1 LCYHKLMANL
11 VKEEGGKRYWD
22 NGIVTWARGNKE
34 GKAPG
39 SWVTRPPM
47 ALEALKNKAKSALKA
62 NGQGETKA
70 LENLTSGVASHIIRR
85 GNETVRKQAAQAEA
99 EAGLLRAGMSLS
111 PLSPKLPAEAWGFI
125 VEKQAE
131 AAMSPDLGHSVR
143 AAEFVGRATEYLA
156 VEKGSGTHIDRM
168 QVIVLDQD
176 TAELLT
182 QRGGLLLPDVVEG
195 EFREP
200 AETGGA
206 SDDG

>member
-1 LCYHKLMANL
+1 MANL

-131 AAMSPDLGHSVR
+131 AAMSPELGHSMG
-143 AAEFVGRATEYLA
+143 AAGFGGRAHTYLA
-156 VEKGSGTHIDRM
+156 VEKAGTHIDRM

-200 AETGGA
+200 AETSDA
-206 SDDG
+206 VDDG

>member
-1 LCYHKLMANL
+1 MATL
-11 VKEEGGKRYWD
+11 VKEEEGKRYWD

-156 VEKGSGTHIDRM
+156 VEKAGAGTHIERM
-168 QVIVLDQD
+168 QVIVMDSE

-195 EFREP
+195 QVRELP
-200 AETGGA
+200 DGGGDAE
-206 SDDG
+206 S

>member
-1 LCYHKLMANL
+1 MPDQHIRT
-11 VKEEGGKRYWD
+11 EGDYEIWASDGIEYKRYAKGNSLGKGYRGLAERHPRAYEKVREALSR
-22 NGIVTWARGNKE
+22 NGDKGSNGE
-34 GKAPG
+34 GKAISPSEFG
-39 SWVTRPPM
+39 EGM
-47 ALEALKNKAKSALKA
+47 ALLKKEK
-62 NGQGETKA
+62 QTE
-70 LENLTSGVASHIIRR
+70 
-85 GNETVRKQAAQAEA
+85 RKRLAQVEA

-156 VEKGSGTHIDRM
+156 VEKAGTHIDRM

-195 EFREP
+195 QVRELP
-200 AETGGA
+200 AETDGA
-206 SDDG
+206 SDGG

>member
-1 LCYHKLMANL
+1 MANL

-156 VEKGSGTHIDRM
+156 VEKAGAGTHIDKM

-195 EFREP
+195 QVRELP
-200 AETGGA
+200 DGGGDAE
-206 SDDG
+206 S